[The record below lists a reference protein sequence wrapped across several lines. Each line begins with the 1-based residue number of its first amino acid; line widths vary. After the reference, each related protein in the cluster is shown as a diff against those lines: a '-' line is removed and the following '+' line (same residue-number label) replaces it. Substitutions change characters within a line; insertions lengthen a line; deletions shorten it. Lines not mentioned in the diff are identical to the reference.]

1 MKNLRESNNNNK
13 TRKEIIMNIP
23 NTKKP
28 RRNHAAALL
37 GAAFLCILQLALG
50 LGRASAGP
58 ASRPVPTATLL
69 TTFNAIGFG
78 STVGPDGMLYV
89 TDPTHGQ
96 ILRVDPSTG
105 SYTVFASGLPKT
117 PPGFGDGGTFDVTF
131 IGNTAYALVSEVSSD
146 LNYLDPSLD
155 LHDIDGIYR
164 IDGPDRFTIVA
175 NIGAWSIAHPPA
187 PGFDVVVF
195 SGVQFSFLPFGDG
208 FVVNDGHHNR
218 VLHVTLDGQI
228 TQLLQFGDVVPTGMA
243 RWGTRFYMSQA
254 GPLVQGPPRVEIGQ
268 IVAFDVKTLNSVE
281 VAGGIPLPIDVEFGP
296 GRTLYALSQGTHAIN
311 DFEGSPADPN
321 TGALLRVNPDHTTTT
336 VVGGINLPTSVKFIG
351 NTAYVVCYT
360 GEIWKIENLLP
371 PRGPGR

>member
-1 MKNLRESNNNNK
+1 
-13 TRKEIIMNIP
+13 
-23 NTKKP
+23 
-28 RRNHAAALL
+28 
-37 GAAFLCILQLALG
+37 
-50 LGRASAGP
+50 
-58 ASRPVPTATLL
+58 LL

-96 ILRVDPSTG
+96 ILRVDPATG

-175 NIGAWSIAHPPA
+175 DIGAWSIAHPPP
-187 PGFDVVVF
+187 PGSDVVVF
-195 SGVQFSFLPFGDG
+195 SGVQFSFLPYGDG

-218 VLHVTLDGQI
+218 VLDVTLDGQI

-268 IVAFDVKTLNSVE
+268 IVAFDLKT
-281 VAGGIPLPIDVEFGP
+281 
-296 GRTLYALSQGTHAIN
+296 
-311 DFEGSPADPN
+311 
-321 TGALLRVNPDHTTTT
+321 
-336 VVGGINLPTSVKFIG
+336 
-351 NTAYVVCYT
+351 
-360 GEIWKIENLLP
+360 
-371 PRGPGR
+371 